1 MEWVETTG
9 RTVEE
14 ALDAALDQLGID
26 QDEAEFEVLQ
36 EPKSGFLGRKDARIR
51 ARVRPVSREKP
62 GERRRRPRKQG
73 SRGGGRSE
81 SRRSKPAVVVAD
93 RTERESLGGARD
105 GGARS
110 EEEGATPAK
119 RRRRRG
125 GRGRGGG
132 GGNDRSS
139 GNGAGSSR
147 SERGTST
154 SREDEQGDAAVSEVS
169 VSVDEQAEVAADF
182 TRGLVTAFGVD
193 ATVDTRTE
201 DEDVLIV
208 DVSGNDLGL
217 LVGPKGATLHAIE
230 ELVRTVVQR
239 QTEGHGV
246 RIHVDV
252 GGYRAKRRAALEK
265 FALGLAEQV
274 RESGEDLP
282 LEPMSASDRKVVH
295 DAIAELDGVTT
306 TSEGEEPRRRVVLRA
321 G

>member
-9 RTVEE
+9 KTVEE
-14 ALDAALDQLGID
+14 ALDAALDQLGVD
-26 QDEAEFEVLQ
+26 EDEAEFEVLQ

-62 GERRRRPRKQG
+62 GERRRRQPRKQG
-73 SRGGGRSE
+73 ARGGRRDDRGR
-81 SRRSKPAVVVAD
+81 RRGDKPAVAVAD
-93 RTERESLGGARD
+93 RDEAGGGGDSQGDGAERSGA
-105 GGARS
+105 
-110 EEEGATPAK
+110 PK

-125 GRGRGGG
+125 GRGRGGSRSG
-132 GGNDRSS
+132 GERSGGNGS
-139 GNGAGSSR
+139 GP
-147 SERGTST
+147 
-154 SREDEQGDAAVSEVS
+154 SREAPAAREGDEGAAVSEPS
-169 VSVDEQAEVAADF
+169 VSVEEQAEVATDF
-182 TRGLVTAFGVD
+182 TRGLVEAFGVD
-193 ATVDTRTE
+193 ASVDTRTE

-208 DVSGNDLGL
+208 DITGQDLGL

-239 QTEGHGV
+239 QTEGHGA

-252 GGYRAKRRAALEK
+252 GGYRAKRREALER
-265 FALGLAEQV
+265 FAREQAEKV
-274 RESGEDLP
+274 KESGEDLE

-295 DAIAELDGVTT
+295 DAVAELDGVTT

>member
-36 EPKSGFLGRKDARIR
+36 EPKSGFLGRRDARIR

-73 SRGGGRSE
+73 SRGSRSE
-81 SRRSKPAVVVAD
+81 SRRGKPPVAVAD
-93 RTERESLGGARD
+93 RTEGESRD
-105 GGARS
+105 GGA
-110 EEEGATPAK
+110 GAAPAK

-132 GGNDRSS
+132 GGTDRSS
-139 GNGAGSSR
+139 GNGAGGSR

-295 DAIAELDGVTT
+295 DAIAELDGITT

>member
-1 MEWVETTG
+1 MEWVETTAK
-9 RTVEE
+9 TVAE
-14 ALDAALDQLGID
+14 ALDAALDQLGVD
-26 QDEAEFEVLQ
+26 EDEAEFEVLQ

-62 GERRRRPRKQG
+62 GSERRRRPRKQDARG
-73 SRGGGRSE
+73 RKRDDRSRPRAE
-81 SRRSKPAVVVAD
+81 KPAVAVAD
-93 RTERESLGGARD
+93 RDADDDDRSNGGA
-105 GGARS
+105 A
-110 EEEGATPAK
+110 APAK

-132 GGNDRSS
+132 GERSG
-139 GNGAGSSR
+139 GNGSGPA
-147 SERGTST
+147 
-154 SREDEQGDAAVSEVS
+154 REARPGREGDEGATVSEVS
-169 VSVDEQAEVAADF
+169 VSVEEQGEVAADF

-208 DVSGNDLGL
+208 DVSGQDLGL

-265 FALGLAEQV
+265 FALELAERV
-274 RESGEDLP
+274 RESGEDQE

-295 DAIAELDGVTT
+295 DAVAELDGVST

>member
-1 MEWVETTG
+1 MEWVETTAK
-9 RTVEE
+9 TVAE
-14 ALDAALDQLGID
+14 ALDAALDQLGVD
-26 QDEAEFEVLQ
+26 EDEAEFEVLQ

-73 SRGGGRSE
+73 SRGGKRDDRSR
-81 SRRSKPAVVVAD
+81 SRNDKPAVAVAD
-93 RTERESLGGARD
+93 RD
-105 GGARS
+105 GDG
-110 EEEGATPAK
+110 EGTGTATPAK
-119 RRRRRG
+119 RRRRG
-125 GRGRGGG
+125 GRGRGGSG
-132 GGNDRSS
+132 RSGGERSGGNGS
-139 GNGAGSSR
+139 GPA
-147 SERGTST
+147 
-154 SREDEQGDAAVSEVS
+154 REARPGREGDEGETVSEVS
-169 VSVDEQAEVAADF
+169 VSVEEQGEVAADF

-193 ATVDTRTE
+193 AAVDTRTE

-208 DVSGNDLGL
+208 DVTGQDLGL

-265 FALGLAEQV
+265 FALELAEQV
-274 RESGEDLP
+274 RESGEDQE

-295 DAIAELDGVTT
+295 DAVAELDGVST

>member
-1 MEWVETTG
+1 MEWVETTAK
-9 RTVEE
+9 TVAG
-14 ALDAALDQLGID
+14 ALDAALDQLGVD
-26 QDEAEFEVLQ
+26 EDEAEFEVLQ

-62 GERRRRPRKQG
+62 GGERRRRPKKQG
-73 SRGGGRSE
+73 SRGGKRDDRSR
-81 SRRSKPAVVVAD
+81 SRGPKPAVAVAD
-93 RTERESLGGARD
+93 RDDDDDRSEADDGEGGA
-105 GGARS
+105 A
-110 EEEGATPAK
+110 PVK

-132 GGNDRSS
+132 GGRSGGERS
-139 GNGAGSSR
+139 GGNGSGPAREARPGR
-147 SERGTST
+147 EGDEGDST
-154 SREDEQGDAAVSEVS
+154 VSEVS
-169 VSVDEQAEVAADF
+169 VSVEEQGEVAADF

-193 ATVDTRTE
+193 AAVDTRTE

-208 DVSGNDLGL
+208 DVSGQDLGL

-265 FALGLAEQV
+265 FALEQAEQV
-274 RESGEDLP
+274 RESGEDLE

-295 DAIAELDGVTT
+295 DAVAELDGVST